1 MLNRDFNKSVKSY
14 INQNKIWLIVLASI
28 LIVGLIVGLIFGM
41 NTNYE
46 ISGYNE
52 FSITITAEDRKDFDS
67 ISNKIH
73 SQVNKYDG
81 DCDTI
86 SLFGE
91 GDNSK
96 VIVRYMSHVS
106 AEDVSLMN
114 NSIAQELNISI
125 DLISDHVE
133 VSPEVKASD
142 YIYTATAI
150 LLLLVI
156 VSIFAYFRYNGASAI
171 SIISASVIGTCGY
184 IALSTILRLTVGMSY
199 FAMLILLNVVIMYF
213 AIDMF
218 ERMRSTSWLGTGD
231 YANCMKDAMKHSRF
245 RMCVVSTAIL
255 LMGVLF
261 VMVAPTALKYIS
273 LNIMFL
279 AVVLLA
285 VVWYIIPFVW
295 NILIPHCKKA
305 YKVKSTETTQE
316 NKD

>member
-1 MLNRDFNKSVKSY
+1 MLNRDFNKPVRSY
-14 INQNKIWLIVLASI
+14 ISQNKVWLIVLTAI
-28 LIVGLIVGLIFGM
+28 LISGLIMGLIFGM

-52 FSITITAEDRKDFDS
+52 FSIS
-67 ISNKIH
+67 ISADQVADFKEMSEVIH
-73 SQVNKYDG
+73 DQVNKYDAK
-81 DCDTI
+81 CDTI

-91 GDNSK
+91 GDNSEI
-96 VIVRYMSHVS
+96 IVRYMADMSS
-106 AEDVSLMN
+106 EDQSLMN
-114 NSIAQELNISI
+114 NSISQKLNISV
-125 DLISDHVE
+125 DLISEHVE
-133 VSPEVKASD
+133 VSPQVKISD
-142 YIYTATAI
+142 YVYTATAI

-171 SIISASVIGTCGY
+171 SIMIACAIGSCAFLAFTS
-184 IALSTILRLTVGMSY
+184 LLRLTVDMSY
-199 FAMLILLNVVIMYF
+199 FAMLVLLNAMIMYF
-213 AIDMF
+213 AIDLF

-231 YANCMKDAMKHSRF
+231 YANSLKDAMKHSRF

-255 LMGVLF
+255 LIGLLF

-316 NKD
+316 N